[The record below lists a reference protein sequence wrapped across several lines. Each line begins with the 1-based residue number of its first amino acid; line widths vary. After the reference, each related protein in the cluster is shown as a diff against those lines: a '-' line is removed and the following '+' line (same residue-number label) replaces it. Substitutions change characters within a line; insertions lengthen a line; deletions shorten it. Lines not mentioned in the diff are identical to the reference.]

1 MVIFGEFNSIY
12 FLLMIRIW
20 IWIINVRLGQCSRS
34 GGIVASLIAAI
45 PHCQTQPIELVYFAL
60 AESTSTQRSPRQG
73 RKKICWLRWKSLGKH
88 WPKRS
93 FVTTCHT
100 CVTWGF
106 FSDSIQADQQKQ
118 TRQLNKS
125 GFCAHCQKKKSCWNF
140 LIFGD

>member
-1 MVIFGEFNSIY
+1 
-12 FLLMIRIW
+12 MIRIW

-73 RKKICWLRWKSLGKH
+73 RKKNLLAQMEITWKTLTKTFICYYL
-88 WPKRS
+88 PYM
-93 FVTTCHT
+93 CHMRI
-100 CVTWGF
+100 

-125 GFCAHCQKKKSCWNF
+125 GFCAHCQEKKKILLEFLNF
-140 LIFGD
+140 WRLKN